1 MANGLV
7 EETLKR
13 QVSENSNKNG
23 RAPRKRRKLS
33 QCKKEIEVGLFL
45 GIEKLQAASDSIN
58 QRFADLKAILR
69 TVSRP
74 NLNKKIKQS
83 F

>member
-1 MANGLV
+1 M
-7 EETLKR
+7 
-13 QVSENSNKNG
+13 Q
-23 RAPRKRRKLS
+23 
-33 QCKKEIEVGLFL
+33 KELEVGLFL
-45 GIEKLQAASDSIN
+45 GIGKLQAASDLIN

>member
-1 MANGLV
+1 MAGHPEKGGNFHNAKG
-7 EETLKR
+7 TR
-13 QVSENSNKNG
+13 G
-23 RAPRKRRKLS
+23 WA
-33 QCKKEIEVGLFL
+33 IF
-45 GIEKLQAASDSIN
+45 GIGKLQAASDLIN

>member
-1 MANGLV
+1 M
-7 EETLKR
+7 
-13 QVSENSNKNG
+13 Q
-23 RAPRKRRKLS
+23 
-33 QCKKEIEVGLFL
+33 KELEVGLFL